1 VQEVA
6 MALYAFDG
14 TGNDDLD
21 RHCRATN
28 VLDFFRAYEG
38 GPRNDD
44 PSFKVGSLYLKGIG
58 MRSRAFVGDKPAE
71 AFGIGG
77 HRRVRQAIDR
87 LENNFEVGDT
97 VVDVIGFSRG
107 AALAVSF
114 ANELAGKLP
123 RVSIRFM
130 GLWDVIGQ
138 FGAPGR
144 RFNAGHDLG
153 MPPNVVRC
161 YHAMALDET
170 RLSLPLT
177 RLSETDPD
185 TGRLLEVWFRGVHA
199 DIGGANGNRGLN
211 WISLNWMFENAR
223 RDGLPINR
231 AALLANAAHGE
242 LPQQISDHEG
252 DMQLRRAILPTDL
265 LHMSVQ
271 LEPGVPGRPH
281 NNPAIPLARIDD
293 AGRVEEVV

>member
-1 VQEVA
+1 

-21 RHCRATN
+21 KHSRDTS
-28 VLDFFRAYEG
+28 VLDFFRAYDG

-44 PSFKVGSLYLKGIG
+44 ASLKVGSLYLKGIG
-58 MRSRAFVGDKPAE
+58 TRSRAFVGANPVE

-97 VVDVIGFSRG
+97 VVDIIGFSRG

-114 ANELAGKLP
+114 SNELAGKLP

-130 GLWDVIGQ
+130 GLWDVVGQ

-153 MPPNVVRC
+153 MPPNVMRC

-170 RLSLPLT
+170 RQVFPLT
-177 RLSETDPD
+177 RLSETDSD
-185 TGRLLEVWFRGVHA
+185 NGRLLEVWFRGVHG
-199 DIGGANGNRGLN
+199 DVGGGNGNRGLN
-211 WISLNWMFENAR
+211 WVSLNWLFENAR

-231 AALLANAAHGE
+231 TAIMANAANSG
-242 LPQQISDHEG
+242 LPQQISAQESDSLH
-252 DMQLRRAILPTDL
+252 RRAILTTDL
-265 LHMSVQ
+265 LHTSVR
-271 LEPGVPGRPH
+271 LEPGIPGRLH
-281 NNPAIPLARIDD
+281 NNPRVPLARIND
-293 AGRVEEVV
+293 AGRIEEVV

>member
-1 VQEVA
+1 

-14 TGNDDLD
+14 VGDRELDGHGGNSNILE
-21 RHCRATN
+21 
-28 VLDFFRAYEG
+28 FFRAYDG

-44 PSFKVGSLYLKGIG
+44 PSIKVGSLYLKGIG
-58 MRSRAFVGDKPAE
+58 ARSRAFVGDNPAE

-77 HRRVRQAIDR
+77 HRRVRQAFDR
-87 LENNFEVGDT
+87 LENNLEVGDT
-97 VVDVIGFSRG
+97 VVDIIGFSRG

-130 GLWDVIGQ
+130 GLCDVIGH

-170 RLSLPLT
+170 RLALPLT

-185 TGRLLEVWFRGVHA
+185 TGRLLEVWFRGVHV
-199 DIGGANGNRGLN
+199 DVGGGNGNRGLN
-211 WISLNWMFENAR
+211 WISLNWLFGNAR

-231 AALLANAAHGE
+231 ALMMSNALDGAF
-242 LPQQISDHEG
+242 PQQISETIGYPADTH
-252 DMQLRRAILPTDL
+252 DRRTILTTDL
-265 LHMSVQ
+265 LHTSVL
-271 LEPGVPGRPH
+271 LEPGIPGRPH
-281 NNPAIPLARIDD
+281 NNPAVPLARIDD
-293 AGRVEEVV
+293 SGRIAEVV

>member
-1 VQEVA
+1 

-21 RHCRATN
+21 RHCRETS
-28 VLDFFRAYEG
+28 VLEFFRAYVG

-44 PSFKVGSLYLKGIG
+44 PALKIGSLYLKGIG
-58 MRSRAFVGDKPAE
+58 TRSRGFVGYKPAE
-71 AFGIGG
+71 AFGVGG

-153 MPPNVVRC
+153 MPPNVMRC

-170 RLSLPLT
+170 RLALPLT

-185 TGRLLEVWFRGVHA
+185 TGRLLEVWFRGVHC
-199 DIGGANGNRGLN
+199 DVGGGNGNRGLN
-211 WISLNWMFENAR
+211 WLSLNWLFENAQ
-223 RDGLPINR
+223 RDGLPLNR
-231 AALLANAAHGE
+231 AAIIANAAHSG
-242 LPQQISDHEG
+242 LPQEISDHVV
-252 DMQLRRAILPTDL
+252 DANHRRTILATDL
-265 LHMSVQ
+265 LHTSVQ
-271 LEPGVPGRPH
+271 LEPVIAGRLH
-281 NNPAIPLARIDD
+281 NNPPVPLARIDD
-293 AGRVEEVV
+293 AGRIEEVVW

>member
-1 VQEVA
+1 

-21 RHCRATN
+21 RHCRETS
-28 VLDFFRAYEG
+28 VLEFFRAYVG

-44 PSFKVGSLYLKGIG
+44 PALKIGSLYLKGIG
-58 MRSRAFVGDKPAE
+58 TRSRGFVGYKPAE
-71 AFGIGG
+71 AFGVGG

-153 MPPNVVRC
+153 MPPNVMRC
-161 YHAMALDET
+161 MRFSTH
-170 RLSLPLT
+170 
-177 RLSETDPD
+177 SE
-185 TGRLLEVWFRGVHA
+185 A
-199 DIGGANGNRGLN
+199 
-211 WISLNWMFENAR
+211 S
-223 RDGLPINR
+223 
-231 AALLANAAHGE
+231 
-242 LPQQISDHEG
+242 S
-252 DMQLRRAILPTDL
+252 
-265 LHMSVQ
+265 
-271 LEPGVPGRPH
+271 
-281 NNPAIPLARIDD
+281 
-293 AGRVEEVV
+293 

>member
-1 VQEVA
+1 

-14 TGNDDLD
+14 TGNDGQD
-21 RHCRATN
+21 RHCRETN
-28 VLDFFRAYEG
+28 VLDFFRAYDG

-44 PSFKVGSLYLKGIG
+44 PSLKVGSVYLKGIG
-58 MRSRAFVGDKPAE
+58 TRSRAFVGDKPAE
-71 AFGIGG
+71 AFGVGG

-130 GLWDVIGQ
+130 GLWDVIGH

-199 DIGGANGNRGLN
+199 DVGGGNGNRGLN
-211 WISLNWMFENAR
+211 WISLNWLFENAR

-231 AALLANAAHGE
+231 ATLMANAAHVV

-252 DMQLRRAILPTDL
+252 DTQLRRAILPTDL

-281 NNPAIPLARIDD
+281 NNPPLPLARIDD
-293 AGRVEEVV
+293 AGRIEEVV

>member
-1 VQEVA
+1 

-14 TGNDDLD
+14 TGNEDGERDARD
-21 RHCRATN
+21 SN
-28 VLDFFRAYEG
+28 VLDFFRAYDG
-38 GPRNDD
+38 GPRNED
-44 PSFKVGSLYLKGIG
+44 PSLRIGSLYLKGIG
-58 MRSRAFVGDKPAE
+58 TRARSFVGDRAAE

-87 LENNFEVGDT
+87 LENNFETGDT

-153 MPPNVVRC
+153 MPPNVERC
-161 YHAMALDET
+161 YHAMGLDET
-170 RLSLPLT
+170 RLVFPLT
-177 RLSETDPD
+177 RLSETDSD
-185 TGRLLEVWFRGVHA
+185 NGRLLEVWFRGVHH
-199 DIGGANGNRGLN
+199 DVGGGNGNRGLN
-211 WISLNWMFENAR
+211 WISLNWLFENAR

-231 AALLANAAHGE
+231 TAIMANAADSG
-242 LPQQISDHEG
+242 LPQQISEHEV
-252 DMQLRRAILPTDL
+252 DAEHRRAILTTDL
-265 LHMSVQ
+265 LHTSVR
-271 LEPGVPGRPH
+271 LDRGIPGRPH
-281 NNPAIPLARIDD
+281 NNPRVPLARIDD
-293 AGRVEEVV
+293 AGHIEEESV

>member
-1 VQEVA
+1 

-14 TGNDDLD
+14 TGSDDGEGGD
-21 RHCRATN
+21 KDTN
-28 VLDFFRAYEG
+28 VLEFFRAYDG
-38 GPRNDD
+38 GRRNDD
-44 PSFKVGSLYLKGIG
+44 PALPIGSLYLKGIG
-58 MRSRAFVGDKPAE
+58 NRARSFVGNRAAE

-77 HRRVRQAIDR
+77 HRRVRQALDR
-87 LENNFEVGDT
+87 LENNFEAGDT
-97 VVDVIGFSRG
+97 IVDIVGFSRG

-130 GLWDVIGQ
+130 GLWDFVGH

-153 MPPNVVRC
+153 MPPNVMRC

-170 RLSLPLT
+170 RLLFPLT
-177 RLSETDPD
+177 RLSETDSD
-185 TGRLLEVWFRGVHA
+185 NGRLLEVWFRGVHF
-199 DIGGANGNRGLN
+199 DVGGGNGNRGLN
-211 WISLNWMFENAR
+211 WISLNWLFENAR

-231 AALLANAAHGE
+231 FAVKANCTGSR
-242 LPQQISDHEG
+242 LPQQISEHDVDSQH
-252 DMQLRRAILPTDL
+252 RRTILPTDL
-265 LHMSVQ
+265 LHSSVR
-271 LEPGVPGRPH
+271 LEPGTPDRPH
-281 NNPAIPLARIDD
+281 NNPPTPLARIDD